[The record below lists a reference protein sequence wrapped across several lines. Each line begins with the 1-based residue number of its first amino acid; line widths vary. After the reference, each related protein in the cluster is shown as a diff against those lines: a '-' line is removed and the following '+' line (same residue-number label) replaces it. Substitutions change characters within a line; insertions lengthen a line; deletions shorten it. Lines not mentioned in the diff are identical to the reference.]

1 MIPEVRTRH
10 LSRSWKIH
18 ISGQAK
24 IRKLLIYLLL
34 YSKTVRYGDTELP
47 NRDFDFSRL
56 KLEQFSLHFPGYS
69 Q

>member
-10 LSRSWKIH
+10 LSRSWKMH

-34 YSKTVRYGDTELP
+34 YSKTVRYGDTALP
-47 NRDFDFSRL
+47 NRDFDLSHL
-56 KLEQFSLHFPGYS
+56 
-69 Q
+69 